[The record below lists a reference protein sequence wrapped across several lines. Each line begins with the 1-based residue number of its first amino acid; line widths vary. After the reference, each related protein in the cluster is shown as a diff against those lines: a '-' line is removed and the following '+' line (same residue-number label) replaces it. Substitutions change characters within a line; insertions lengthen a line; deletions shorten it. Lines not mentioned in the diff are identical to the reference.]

1 MMNLP
6 FAIGLALSLAVALLA
21 KSVGLDRD
29 RAFYPTVLIVVGS
42 YYVLFAAIGGS
53 LDALLVESVL
63 MAAVVVPAVLGFKG
77 SQWIVVAGL
86 IGHGVVD
93 AIHRHVIDNAG
104 VPQWWPAF
112 CFAYDVGAGCWVAWF
127 KIASAPRVAAA
138 GQLARLAAMAR
149 Q

>member
-1 MMNLP
+1 MMNMP
-6 FAIGLALSLAVALLA
+6 FAVGLALSLGVGLLA

-53 LDALLVESVL
+53 LDALIAESIL
-63 MAAVVVPAVLGFKG
+63 MAAFVVPAVLGFKG
-77 SQWIVVAGL
+77 SQWILVAGL

-93 AIHRHVIDNAG
+93 AMHGHVIDNAG

-127 KIASAPRVAAA
+127 TIGAEARVRNS